1 MDGRSIILAAALCL
15 ASCSNLREQQAIDRL
30 QPCKH
35 ADGPTD
41 GFCGT
46 LDVFEDRDA
55 RSGRKIALKIIVF
68 PALKRS
74 AAKDPLF
81 FLAGGPGQGAADIA
95 RMGRELLRRIGADR
109 DLVFVDQRGTGKSNP
124 LECKPDKNE
133 EDDDS
138 EAKAIARLRA
148 CMESLGLHAPLL
160 ALLGRLAG
168 APVEVPEEGGQ
179 TYAAV
184 TIRRLPPGLE
194 VAVHSERWAWPS
206 MGWHRARLTPRWH
219 LSFYL
224 PLNALPDGG
233 ELELF
238 HRPAEGQSLEGLS
251 PAAARDR
258 LAAFGTTTL
267 RPGPGDLLLF
277 DGGRFNHRVCP
288 STTERWTLGGFAGR
302 DAAGKLWVWS

>member
-1 MDGRSIILAAALCL
+1 MRAEPPTRRAEAPRVAIDQGEVGALAALWAGEIDGLWLKGALSL
-15 ASCSNLREQQAIDRL
+15 EAVAALRAAAAELPARSAPPFPGTTHGSVLIVTPDR
-30 QPCKH
+30 
-35 ADGPTD
+35 ARY
-41 GFCGT
+41 
-46 LDVFEDRDA
+46 FEDA
-55 RSGRKIALKIIVF
+55 
-68 PALKRS
+68 
-74 AAKDPLF
+74 
-81 FLAGGPGQGAADIA
+81 
-95 RMGRELLRRIGADR
+95 
-109 DLVFVDQRGTGKSNP
+109 
-124 LECKPDKNE
+124 
-133 EDDDS
+133 
-138 EAKAIARLRA
+138 ARLRA

-288 STTERWTLGGFAGR
+288 SSAERWTLGGFAGR